1 MTNIARIRAKD
12 KIVCNNGKTYEVKE
26 CWVANGI
33 IQLVTEEEPDNILT
47 YNINGIILGDKAGMG
62 YGISDFIETKLPDD
76 DTVYYIPRFGIDL
89 LPVLHVNGEEKI
101 IMQLLDLNGLEVK
114 GDQTLKA
121 EYKYVIVA
129 TLNKKLGRDMTQLK
143 QERIICNSKE
153 ECQERLEKIS
163 SYFKG
168 DKPEDFDEE
177 LKKLMTSNGEQ
188 NGTSN

>member
-12 KIVCNNGKTYEVKE
+12 KIVCNNGKTYEVKD
-26 CWVANGI
+26 CWVANGV

-47 YNINGIILGDKAGMG
+47 YSINGTILGDKTD
-62 YGISDFIETKLPDD
+62 YNILDFIETKLPDD
-76 DTVYYIPRFGIDL
+76 DTVYYIPRFDIDL

-114 GDQTLKA
+114 GDQTLRA

-143 QERIICNSKE
+143 RERIICNSKE

-168 DKPEDFDEE
+168 DKPEDFDAE
-177 LKKLMTSNGEQ
+177 LKKLMTSNEGT